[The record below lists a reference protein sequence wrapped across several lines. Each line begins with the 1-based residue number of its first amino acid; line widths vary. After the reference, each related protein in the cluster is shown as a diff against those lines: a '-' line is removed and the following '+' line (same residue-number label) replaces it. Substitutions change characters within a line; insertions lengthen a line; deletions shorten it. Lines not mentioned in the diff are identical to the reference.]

1 MDEAGKKKNRDF
13 IIDIIE
19 SNFKEAINI
28 HPKLNEA
35 KLTTSIDDIVSFAPF
50 LMWNEHNSKYF
61 ENIRSI
67 NSLAINN
74 NIYDIEKTCN
84 NDNNY
89 ADLMREAFFSSENID
104 IIQNLII
111 KNVYYQSNETLRVNK
126 IKFETLIQV
135 MNHMWTNFCRFLPYN
150 LKEQI
155 RDLDKKVSE
164 YIVPL
169 LLKESQFYFNYLR
182 DSNPTKLQ
190 QLERPIMITKGRK
203 QQLPSYYK

>member
-1 MDEAGKKKNRDF
+1 MKLNKKCHA
-13 IIDIIE
+13 
-19 SNFKEAINI
+19 NFKEAINI